1 MPSVGSNGVWVV
13 EGVTDYDGDL
23 WHVVLILELD
33 EEGRIRRDTRSYPR
47 PIDPPAWRRQW
58 VEPLEPGA
66 DVLKTQYGPTSKIRA
81 NTCRKIRYSICRAR
95 RRSC

>member
-33 EEGRIRRDTRSYPR
+33 EEGRIRRDTRYYPR
-47 PIDPPAWRRQW
+47 ADRPTGLAEA
-58 VEPLEPGA
+58 VGGTPG
-66 DVLKTQYGPTSKIRA
+66 T
-81 NTCRKIRYSICRAR
+81 R
-95 RRSC
+95 RRRP